1 MLRAVLTPAAAPH
14 ALSWA
19 EQGWPC
25 ETWGSSAVRFSWC
38 RHKGLPLLGAPG
50 RALMRG
56 SALWSVVAGWAEPS
70 SPSTAGSSRA
80 AGSPRAE
87 SQHPL
92 LPGHQERLQPL

>member
-25 ETWGSSAVRFSWC
+25 ETWGSSAVRF
-38 RHKGLPLLGAPG
+38 LLVPAQRAPAARRTG